1 MPSTD
6 IDGTPIMILRE
17 GRLLSLVVG
26 ERTYQGTLQRRGEE
40 WYIKLSVVAPGEPDE
55 IGIHKV

>member
-1 MPSTD
+1 
-6 IDGTPIMILRE
+6 MILRE